1 MILHLLL
8 PGRPES
14 VRVARQAV
22 EQLRGTMTEDTL
34 DKLQLLIS
42 EVVTNSVRHS
52 PVWDSDCIDVKV
64 IELPDAVHVEVF
76 DPGRG
81 FAPRVHAPTFEQT
94 SGWGL
99 FLVDRLSA
107 GWGVSQQSPTKVW
120 FDIARAL

>member
-1 MILHLLL
+1 MLHLLL

-22 EQLRGTMTEDTL
+22 EQLRGKIGEETV

-42 EVVTNSVRHS
+42 EVVTNSIRHS
-52 PVWDSDCIDVKV
+52 PAWDADCIDVKV
-64 IELPDAVHVEVF
+64 FELPGSVHVEVS
-76 DPGRG
+76 DPGTG
-81 FAPRVHAPTFEQT
+81 FAPRVRAPAFEQT

-107 GWGVSQQSPTKVW
+107 GWGVSQHSPTTVW
-120 FDIARAL
+120 FDVARAL

>member
-1 MILHLLL
+1 MMLHLLL

-22 EQLRGTMTEDTL
+22 EQLRGTMAEETI

-42 EVVTNSVRHS
+42 EVVTNSIRHS
-52 PVWDSDCIDVKV
+52 RVWDADCIDVKV
-64 IELPDAVHVEVF
+64 IELPDSVHVEVE
-76 DPGRG
+76 DPGAG
-81 FAPRVHAPTFEQT
+81 FAPEVRAPVFGQT

-107 GWGVSQQSPTKVW
+107 GWGVSPQPPTKVW
-120 FDIARAL
+120 FDVSRAS